1 MKKLL
6 LSLAICLGL
15 VSFASEL
22 SAQSTAI
29 APYDGATHT
38 YTFDGITDGLDYEFY
53 VSTNPNGIAQAGLI
67 TNFGIL
73 VNDAN
78 TDGVATHTELGG
90 VVTGNEV
97 SVDITWDLTAAA
109 KYGISGSVQTG
120 VYLFVR
126 VFDAS
131 DATVCENYKSVM
143 ITPKTNAFD
152 VTLADVDALT
162 NPSCPD
168 LNNDFNPL
176 ESSYNLGKT
185 TLTFEIDR
193 SGSTNNW
200 SFDFDITQV
209 GTGAFTYSVEGAPAV
224 SGTTGG
230 TINVP
235 VNNYTANNATI
246 VIVVDNVTNESPVF
260 TLEVKNA
267 ADDVTSVIPVAM
279 PASVGHTISTMPA
292 IGSFT
297 GS

>member
-15 VSFASEL
+15 VSFA

-38 YTFDGITDGLDYEFY
+38 YTFDGITNGLDYEFY
-53 VSTNPNGIAQAGLI
+53 VSTNSNGISQAGLI
-67 TNFGIL
+67 TNYGIL

-78 TDGVATHTELGG
+78 TDGVATYTELGG
-90 VVTGNEV
+90 VVTGNQV

-109 KYGISGSVQTG
+109 KYGATGSVQTG

-126 VFDAS
+126 VFDTS

-143 ITPKTNAFD
+143 ITPTTNAFN
-152 VTLADVDALT
+152 VTLADAGT
-162 NPSCPD
+162 SPSCPD
-168 LNNDFNPL
+168 LNNGFIPL

-185 TLTFEIDR
+185 TLTFEINR
-193 SGSTNNW
+193 SGSTNDW
-200 SFDFDITQV
+200 TFDFDITQV
-209 GTGAFTYSVEGAPAV
+209 GTGAFTYSVEGGSAV
-224 SGTTGG
+224 AGITGATT
-230 TINVP
+230 NVP
-235 VNNYTANNATI
+235 VNNYTASNATI

-279 PASVGHTISTMPA
+279 PVAVGHTISTMPA

>member
-6 LSLAICLGL
+6 LSLAICFGL

-53 VSTNPNGIAQAGLI
+53 VSTNPNGIVQAGLI
-67 TNFGIL
+67 TDYGIL
-73 VNDAN
+73 VGDAPV
-78 TDGVATHTELGG
+78 DGILGG
-90 VVTGNEV
+90 VVSGGEV

-109 KYGISGSVQTG
+109 KYGAAGSVQTG

-126 VFDAS
+126 VFDTS
-131 DATVCENYKSVM
+131 DATVCENFKSVM
-143 ITPKTNAFD
+143 ITPTTNAFN
-152 VTLADVDALT
+152 VTLADAGT
-162 NPSCPD
+162 SPSCPD
-168 LNNDFNPL
+168 LINGFNPL
-176 ESSYNLGKT
+176 ESSYNSGKT

-200 SFDFDITQV
+200 TFDFDITQV
-209 GTGAFTYSVEGAPAV
+209 GTGAFTYSIEGGLAV
-224 SGTTGG
+224 AGTTGG

-235 VNNYTANNATI
+235 VNNYTVANATI